1 MKKVMQSLFFIL
13 ILLFLSGCQTDDND
27 SSKSAKE
34 KQVAQ
39 ENELNEDIK
48 TTSSSIQISQ
58 LELIP
63 LPQTI
68 DEILEYPRGELAG
81 HVN

>member
-1 MKKVMQSLFFIL
+1 MQSLSFIL
-13 ILLFLSGCQTDDND
+13 LLLFVSGCQTDDKD

-34 KQVAQ
+34 KQVVQ